1 MNRERVGSGGMQ
13 KRENFEDFCVLRKNR
28 KDFPL
33 TASEMSEQI
42 IMPGDK
48 GTYVPGGAAA
58 IPKKSILKNRCAG

>member
-1 MNRERVGSGGMQ
+1 MEECKNE
-13 KRENFEDFCVLRKNR
+13 KNLKIFCVLRKNR

>member
-1 MNRERVGSGGMQ
+1 MWRNV
-13 KRENFEDFCVLRKNR
+13 KIVKFEDFLLFEKKKR